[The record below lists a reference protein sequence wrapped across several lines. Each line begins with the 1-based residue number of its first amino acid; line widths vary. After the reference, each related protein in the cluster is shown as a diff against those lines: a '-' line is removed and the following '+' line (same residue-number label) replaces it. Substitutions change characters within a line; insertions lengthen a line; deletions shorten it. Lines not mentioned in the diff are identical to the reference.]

1 MASTEDA
8 FDGDV
13 SMGDVA
19 PAVVQQEEVDPT
31 EDAVL
36 SAIWAKQNVRVVCYY
51 PRGYLGK
58 GPRCKGTN
66 ANIWYSFRDRRTRLR
81 VLSLQMRI
89 IRSVMRCVIS
99 L

>member
-19 PAVVQQEEVDPT
+19 PTVVAQAQVDPT

-36 SAIWAKQNVRVVCYY
+36 AALWAKQNVRVVCYG
-51 PRGYLGK
+51 PPPGWTRGK
-58 GPRCKGTN
+58 GWGADNWIASGIVGYGC
-66 ANIWYSFRDRRTRLR
+66 F
-81 VLSLQMRI
+81 V
-89 IRSVMRCVIS
+89 
-99 L
+99 